1 MLRSPSSPSTTT
13 PFAALRLPPPC
24 PVDRVRTVSAPP
36 LELPVKPPPGDLG
49 QDSEGGP
56 KQATSKRDPPSAF
69 RFEAFI
75 GIDSRIWGLITC
87 HTMPLQRIKCL
98 VSRHGGPNCSARTPP
113 VSGPAWCWGSGLRK
127 SLKGVSSKPSN
138 LSTPTRA
145 KQVVLSR
152 HNRWSNPTTSSSH
165 LPFCLPG
172 LALRHASVNRDD
184 ESGHHPNGSHH
195 SSWLQTLAPT
205 KGRGSP
211 PFAVSMGSPCPCP
224 SMSWFPLH
232 V

>member
-113 VSGPAWCWGSGLRK
+113 VSGPAWCWGSGA
-127 SLKGVSSKPSN
+127 SKEPQGRVQQAFEPEHAHACQTGGP
-138 LSTPTRA
+138 LTPQ
-145 KQVVLSR
+145 QVVKSNDFELS
-152 HNRWSNPTTSSSH
+152 STL
-165 LPFCLPG
+165 LPSRFG
-172 LALRHASVNRDD
+172 
-184 ESGHHPNGSHH
+184 
-195 SSWLQTLAPT
+195 T
-205 KGRGSP
+205 
-211 PFAVSMGSPCPCP
+211 P
-224 SMSWFPLH
+224 SRQCEPR
-232 V
+232 